1 MKWTTPLFL
10 VLILGALGFVARITL
25 FGTPE
30 SPQQVLDAVRDR
42 VRLGNYDERRELK
55 AISSALKHPGAREDA
70 DLTGDLLR
78 VRADIYRQQE
88 RFDKARSDVERIQAL
103 TAEEELPLELEAIE
117 LQALEGQPE
126 EALRRIEVLAFH
138 HPESADV
145 AQLRGRLETL
155 RGETLR
161 AEALRLA
168 EEQLVDED
176 TRKATPLI
184 IELCSQ
190 HARDPRRTRVQRELR
205 ELFPRS
211 RSASL
216 ESILDACDL
225 ASEHLAQARLAYARG
240 LEQRLTIPALRS
252 LLDLLVEAHRPD
264 LVVDL
269 GVASRVFPEVM
280 TDPANLVVLADA
292 MQELGQKERIARIV
306 ASWPWAESK
315 ADAEFYRR
323 TARVLYEAQ
332 RLGPLGKPA
341 NELRNFSSADLADS
355 DFYLGYIASRGNA
368 FQHALTVMDRF
379 LRSKQPGPVAG
390 ARSIAYREIA
400 SAWRALG
407 DPAKELRALKGV
419 ISERGEILAEDY
431 LHLAESERS
440 SPNAL
445 PALIEENW
453 TKGMSM
459 APERTA
465 ELMPL
470 WEELGNTTFG
480 TYGVSFDQYY
490 QSLVNQQRAISTQ
503 RIGPYTQWRIGMR
516 HLEQK
521 RYHSALVTANFLL
534 NRYPGLLPAFDLR
547 IQAALL
553 GKDTSPAGPQAILK
567 RLRLVGSDE
576 TSEQYLRKVGLDRF
590 TEEEL
595 LELVRLSPY
604 GVGRTSIAD
613 HLMSKGRFGEA
624 LQVMRP
630 IPEHPDPT
638 PMHLKR
644 VKCLVELGRYEEAVH
659 EASIW
664 LEDPEIGPSCRRL
677 VLRAHMMQGDAAG
690 VAAQTRALTGIPV
703 FNPGELREL
712 AKDLLVRGF
721 PPRARPYSN

>member
-269 GVASRVFPEVM
+269 GVASRVFPEVHDRSGQPGRAGGRHAG
-280 TDPANLVVLADA
+280 TRAEGTHRAHRRVLAMGGVEADA
-292 MQELGQKERIARIV
+292 SSIGERPGCCTSAAWALWANRQTAAQFLQCGLGRLRFLSRIHRLQGQCLPARPDRHGPLLAQQAAGSCGRSTFDLAARGDRIRLARPRGSGQGIAR
-306 ASWPWAESK
+306 P
-315 ADAEFYRR
+315 
-323 TARVLYEAQ
+323 Q
-332 RLGPLGKPA
+332 
-341 NELRNFSSADLADS
+341 
-355 DFYLGYIASRGNA
+355 
-368 FQHALTVMDRF
+368 
-379 LRSKQPGPVAG
+379 
-390 ARSIAYREIA
+390 
-400 SAWRALG
+400 
-407 DPAKELRALKGV
+407 GV
-419 ISERGEILAEDY
+419 ISERGEILATKTTCTCGKRT
-431 LHLAESERS
+431 RS
-440 SPNAL
+440 SPNAP

-459 APERTA
+459 A
-465 ELMPL
+465 
-470 WEELGNTTFG
+470 
-480 TYGVSFDQYY
+480 
-490 QSLVNQQRAISTQ
+490 
-503 RIGPYTQWRIGMR
+503 
-516 HLEQK
+516 
-521 RYHSALVTANFLL
+521 
-534 NRYPGLLPAFDLR
+534 
-547 IQAALL
+547 
-553 GKDTSPAGPQAILK
+553 
-567 RLRLVGSDE
+567 
-576 TSEQYLRKVGLDRF
+576 
-590 TEEEL
+590 
-595 LELVRLSPY
+595 
-604 GVGRTSIAD
+604 
-613 HLMSKGRFGEA
+613 
-624 LQVMRP
+624 
-630 IPEHPDPT
+630 
-638 PMHLKR
+638 
-644 VKCLVELGRYEEAVH
+644 
-659 EASIW
+659 
-664 LEDPEIGPSCRRL
+664 
-677 VLRAHMMQGDAAG
+677 RAH
-690 VAAQTRALTGIPV
+690 
-703 FNPGELREL
+703 GELT
-712 AKDLLVRGF
+712 
-721 PPRARPYSN
+721 